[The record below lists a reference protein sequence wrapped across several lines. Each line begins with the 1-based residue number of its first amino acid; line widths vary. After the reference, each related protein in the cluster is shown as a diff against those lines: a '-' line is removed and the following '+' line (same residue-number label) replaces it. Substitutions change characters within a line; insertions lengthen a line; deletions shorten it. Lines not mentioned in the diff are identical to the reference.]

1 MNSGSQIKA
10 EDILLQIHNLE
21 VAKRAQ
27 IFNVEVV
34 VDGKIVTYLNSHL
47 IARQKLNDEDVERLK
62 LLHIGQYSIREQ
74 MKLTDDKYLLK
85 MFAEMITLIEFEL
98 QRTWKFPM
106 DANWHRFWTLPKC
119 LCPQMDNND
128 AYPTGRYVRV
138 QNCPIHGW
146 E

>member
-1 MNSGSQIKA
+1 MDAKDVVA
-10 EDILLQIHNLE
+10 EIYARQAAQQAKVFT
-21 VAKRAQ
+21 VA
-27 IFNVEVV
+27 VE
-34 VDGKIVTYLNSHL
+34 VDGKVITHLNSNL
-47 IARQKLNDEDVERLK
+47 IRQQKLNEEDVARLK
-62 LLHIGQYSIREQ
+62 LLHVGQYSIREQ

-119 LCPQMDNND
+119 QCPQMDNND

-138 QNCPIHGW
+138 RSCPIHGW